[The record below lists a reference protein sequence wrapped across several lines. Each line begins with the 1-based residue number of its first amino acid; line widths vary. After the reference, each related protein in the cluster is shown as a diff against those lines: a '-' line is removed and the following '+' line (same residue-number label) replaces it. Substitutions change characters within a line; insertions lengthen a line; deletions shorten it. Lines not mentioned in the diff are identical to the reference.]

1 MEINIFSIFVIVGM
15 AIYIAIQNNRIKQ
28 QDETIK
34 NGNEYYARL
43 HNENVILTKEFERAK
58 KTVIYQ
64 ERIVKYFCRLV
75 DDVPEIE
82 QAYNDL
88 IGGNE
93 K

>member
-1 MEINIFSIFVIVGM
+1 MEINYFLVATLLASVIYL
-15 AIYIAIQNNRIKQ
+15 IIQNRIIKQ

-34 NGNEYYARL
+34 NGNEYYKRL

-82 QAYNDL
+82 QAYKDL